1 MSLPALAEL
10 VADGVSVTQG
20 SRVSIFTNDAAV
32 LPAAAAFVEEVYRR
46 GGLAQIVHA
55 DEQFDASAVRWGSES
70 MLRQPPPIEEAAMR
84 WSDVHV
90 SFRGLLPPTE
100 ALSGARVAAL
110 REGRG
115 RIATLRWE
123 GTRWAIVRVPTA
135 QWAEFAG
142 VDAQTL
148 MDEWSASFAEDWPAA
163 ESRLMPWCAE
173 LAEASSVHIVG
184 SDTDLV
190 LGVGGRTWVPFA
202 GRANWPDGEIATA
215 PVEDQVDGHITFPGR
230 FWFSGLEVAD
240 LRLNFADGRVTSVAA
255 SAGEDFVRGLLAT
268 DDGAMRVGE
277 FGIGL
282 NAALRTPTGDLLIDE
297 KILGTVHIALGRSYQ
312 ECGGRNRS
320 ALHWDIVKDLRDG
333 GTVRVGDRALIAD
346 GIVSDELRRYA
357 VAPPDE
363 SR

>member
-1 MSLPALAEL
+1 MLADLVVRKAVPVSMSLPALAEL

-173 LAEASSVHIVG
+173 LA
-184 SDTDLV
+184 
-190 LGVGGRTWVPFA
+190 
-202 GRANWPDGEIATA
+202 
-215 PVEDQVDGHITFPGR
+215 
-230 FWFSGLEVAD
+230 
-240 LRLNFADGRVTSVAA
+240 
-255 SAGEDFVRGLLAT
+255 
-268 DDGAMRVGE
+268 
-277 FGIGL
+277 
-282 NAALRTPTGDLLIDE
+282 
-297 KILGTVHIALGRSYQ
+297 
-312 ECGGRNRS
+312 
-320 ALHWDIVKDLRDG
+320 
-333 GTVRVGDRALIAD
+333 
-346 GIVSDELRRYA
+346 
-357 VAPPDE
+357 
-363 SR
+363 